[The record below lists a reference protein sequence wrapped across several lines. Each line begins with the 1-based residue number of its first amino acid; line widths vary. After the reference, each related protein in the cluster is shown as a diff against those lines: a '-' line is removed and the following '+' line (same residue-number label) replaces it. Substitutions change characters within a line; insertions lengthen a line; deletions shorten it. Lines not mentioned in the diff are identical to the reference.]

1 MYPLFALS
9 LIALTLA
16 AERAL
21 FWLGLSRSF
30 STATVDRAAAAL
42 RKADQSALA
51 KLRTDSPALP
61 AQIIGTVAEAKP
73 HEALAV
79 EVAERF
85 RPRIER
91 FSTTLST
98 IITASPLLGILGTVL
113 GIISSFD
120 LIGSADGA
128 ASVTDVASGIAQALI
143 TTAFGLTIAL
153 IALFPYMIYRSL
165 SNRVLG
171 SIELLVAA
179 RLAGASEGVQQKD
192 YADSPAAR
200 ALEESLK
207 APA

>member
-42 RKADQSALA
+42 RKGDQAALA

-61 AQIIGTVAEAKP
+61 AQIIGAIAEAKP

-179 RLAGASEGVQQKD
+179 RLAGASEGAQQKD